1 MKTPSALS
9 YRGEDARMTFTE
21 FEKLPET
28 AGKCEL
34 LEGELVALP
43 PAKNRHYEVAQRFFE
58 LLLAIPSW
66 PTASLGKVRYEWGYR
81 IGTGWLQPD
90 VSIAKKDQPADEYY
104 LGSPALAIEVIS
116 NEKTADK
123 VDRKIALYFQ
133 HGAEQVW
140 VVYPES
146 RRMWVYFSDGT
157 AEVHSVSY
165 NSKLLGVTLNLVD
178 MIG

>member
-1 MKTPSALS
+1 
-9 YRGEDARMTFTE
+9 MTFTE

-28 AGKCEL
+28 VGKREL
-34 LEGELVALP
+34 LKGELVELP
-43 PAKNRHYEVAQRFFE
+43 PAKNRHGDVAERFYE
-58 LLLAIPSW
+58 LLRSIPSW
-66 PTASLGKVRYEWGYR
+66 PAAELGRVHIERGYR
-81 IGTGWLQPD
+81 IGGGWLQPD
-90 VSIAKKDQPADEYY
+90 VSIAKKDQQSDDYY

-133 HGAEQVW
+133 DGAEQVW

-146 RRMWVYFSDGT
+146 RRMWVYFPDGT

-165 NSKLLGVTLNLVD
+165 NSKLLGVTLGLAE

>member
-1 MKTPSALS
+1 
-9 YRGEDARMTFTE
+9 MTFTE
-21 FEKLPET
+21 FEKLPE
-28 AGKCEL
+28 AVGKREL
-34 LEGELVALP
+34 LNGELVELP
-43 PAKNRHYEVAQRFFE
+43 PAKNRHGDVAQRFFE

-66 PTASLGKVRYEWGYR
+66 PAAGLGKVHHEWGYR
-81 IGTGWLQPD
+81 IGDGWLQPD
-90 VSIAKKDQPADEYY
+90 VSIAKKNQQADEYY

-133 HGAEQVW
+133 DGAEQVW

-165 NSKLLGVTLNLVD
+165 NSKLLGVTPNLVE
-178 MIG
+178 MIE